1 VPLRFPPPQLT
12 LRRSLSMG
20 SPHLTSMFCAHALSK
35 GGKVALVLVD
45 DGADPIST
53 VPAPLLKLK
62 FKDLAAM
69 ASAFAFACAQVE
81 GLESKQKET

>member
-1 VPLRFPPPQLT
+1 
-12 LRRSLSMG
+12 
-20 SPHLTSMFCAHALSK
+20 
-35 GGKVALVLVD
+35 VALVLVD